1 MPLSSMEEALE
12 DLKAGKI
19 LIVVDDEKRENEG
32 DLVMAAEMVTPDA
45 VNFLVTH
52 GRGLLCMPMKEDRLG
67 ELGIKLIESENAPH
81 EMPTAFTMS
90 VDFKVGTTTGIS
102 ADDRAA
108 TIQALIDPEARAEEF
123 SRPGHLF
130 PLQYH
135 PGGVMVRAGHTE
147 AIVDL
152 CTIAGM
158 YPAGVV
164 CEIMNDDGSMSR
176 LPDLESFAAE
186 HGLKI
191 LSIAQIIAHRRRYQ
205 VEIKLVAEARMPTK
219 YGEFKAFAYE
229 SPYDPGEHI
238 ALTIGDWEPDEPVLT
253 RIHSECLTG
262 DVFGSMRCDC
272 GEQLELALKRL
283 GEEGKGALLYMRQEG
298 RGIGLHNKIKAY
310 SLQDGGVDTV
320 EANKMLGFDPDTRH
334 YGVGAK
340 ILADLGIQKVRLLT
354 NNPKKLIG
362 LAGSEV
368 EVLERVQLEVPPND
382 ENRSYLETKRM
393 RMGHILGS
401 CS

>member
-12 DLKAGKI
+12 DLKAGKF

-32 DLVMAAEMVTPDA
+32 DLVMAAEMVTPEA
-45 VNFLVTH
+45 VNFFVTH
-52 GRGLLCMPMKEDRLG
+52 GRGLLCMPMKEDRLN
-67 ELGIKLIESENAPH
+67 ELGIKLIDSENAPH

-90 VDFKVGTTTGIS
+90 VDYKVGTTTGIS
-102 ADDRAA
+102 AGDRAA
-108 TIQALIDPEARAEEF
+108 TIQALIDPEARPDEF

-130 PLQYH
+130 PLQYQ

-152 CTIAGM
+152 CDIAGM

-176 LPDLESFAAE
+176 LPDLETFAEE
-186 HGLKI
+186 HDLKI
-191 LSIAQIIAHRRRYQ
+191 LSIAQIIAYRRRFEPQ
-205 VEIKLVAEARMPTK
+205 VKRIAEARLPTK
-219 YGEFKAFAYE
+219 YGEFKVFAYE
-229 SPYDPGEHI
+229 SAYEPGEHI
-238 ALTIGDWEPDEPVLT
+238 ALTIGEWSEDQPVLT

-272 GEQLELALKRL
+272 GEQMELALKKL
-283 GEEGKGALLYMRQEG
+283 GEEGTGALLYMRQEG
-298 RGIGLHNKIKAY
+298 RGIGLHNKIRAY
-310 SLQDGGVDTV
+310 SLQDRGADTI
-320 EANKMLGFDPDTRH
+320 EANRKLGFDPDMRH
-334 YGVGAK
+334 YGIGAQ
-340 ILADLGIQKVRLLT
+340 ILSDLGIKRVKLLT
-354 NNPKKLIG
+354 NNPKKLVG

-368 EVLERVQLEVPPND
+368 EVVERVQVEVPPND
-382 ENRSYLETKRM
+382 ENREYMETKRL

>member
-12 DLKAGKI
+12 DLRAGKL

-52 GRGLLCMPMKEDRLG
+52 GRGLLCMPMKEDRLN
-67 ELGIKLIESENAPH
+67 ELGIKLIDSENAPH

-90 VDFKVGTTTGIS
+90 VDYKVGTTTGIS
-102 ADDRAA
+102 AADRAA
-108 TIQALIDPEARAEEF
+108 TIQALIDPEARPEEF

-135 PGGVMVRAGHTE
+135 PGGVLVRPGHTE

-152 CTIAGM
+152 CSIAGM

-176 LPDLESFAAE
+176 LPDLETLASE
-186 HGLKI
+186 YGLKI
-191 LSIAQIIAHRRRYQ
+191 LSIAQIVAYRRRFQ

-219 YGEFKAFAYE
+219 YGEFKAYAYN

-238 ALTIGDWEPDEPVLT
+238 ALTIGEWQPDEPVLT

-283 GEEGKGALLYMRQEG
+283 GEEGTGALLYMRQEG
-298 RGIGLHNKIKAY
+298 RGIGLHNKIRAY

-320 EANKMLGFDPDTRH
+320 EANKMLGFDPDNRH

-340 ILADLGIQKVRLLT
+340 ILADLGVKKVRLLT

-368 EVLERVQLEVPPND
+368 EVVERVQLEVPPNP
-382 ENRSYLETKRM
+382 ENQGYLETKRL

>member
-1 MPLSSMEEALE
+1 MEEALE

-32 DLVMAAEMVTPDA
+32 DLVMAAEMVTPEA

-52 GRGLLCMPMKEDRLG
+52 GRGLLCMPMKEDRLNQ
-67 ELGIKLIESENAPH
+67 LGIKLIDSEHAPH

-108 TIQALIDPEARAEEF
+108 TVQALIDPEARPEEF

-135 PGGVMVRAGHTE
+135 PGGVLVRPGHTE
-147 AIVDL
+147 AIIDL
-152 CTIAGM
+152 CDIAGL

-176 LPDLESFAAE
+176 LPDLEVFAAE

-205 VEIKLVAEARMPTK
+205 VEVKQVAEARMPTK
-219 YGEFKAFAYE
+219 YGEFRAFAYK
-229 SPYDPGEHI
+229 SPYDPGEHV
-238 ALTIGDWEPDEPVLT
+238 ALTIGHWEPDEPVLT

-272 GEQLELALKRL
+272 GEQLQLALKRL
-283 GEEGKGALLYMRQEG
+283 GQEGKGVLVYMRHEG
-298 RGIGLHNKIKAY
+298 RGIGLHNKLRAY
-310 SLQDGGVDTV
+310 SLQDDGADTV
-320 EANKMLGFDPDTRH
+320 DANIMLGFPSDNRH

-340 ILADLGIQKVRLLT
+340 ILADLGIRKVRLLT

-362 LAGSEV
+362 LYGSEV
-368 EVLERVQLEVPPND
+368 EVVERVHMEVTVNE
-382 ENRSYLETKRM
+382 ENRGYLETKRL

>member
-19 LIVVDDEKRENEG
+19 LIVVDDERRENEG

-52 GRGLLCMPMKEDRLG
+52 GRGLLCMPMKEDRLN
-67 ELGIKLIESENAPH
+67 ELGIKLIDSEHAPH

-102 ADDRAA
+102 AGDRAA
-108 TIQALIDPEARAEEF
+108 TIQALIDPEARPEEF

-135 PGGVMVRAGHTE
+135 PGGVMVRPGHTE

-152 CTIAGM
+152 CDIAGM
-158 YPAGVV
+158 YPAGIV

-176 LPDLESFAAE
+176 LPDLEVLAAE

-191 LSIAQIIAHRRRYQ
+191 LSIAQIIAYRRRYQ
-205 VEIKLVAEARMPTK
+205 MEIKLVAEARMPTK
-219 YGEFKAFAYE
+219 YGEFKAYAYE
-229 SPYDPGEHI
+229 STYDPGEHI

-298 RGIGLHNKIKAY
+298 RGIGLHNKIRAY
-310 SLQDGGVDTV
+310 SLQDGGADTV
-320 EANKMLGFDPDTRH
+320 EANQMLGFDPDTRH
-334 YGVGAK
+334 YGVGAR
-340 ILADLGIQKVRLLT
+340 ILADLGVQRVRLLT

-368 EVLERVQLEVPPND
+368 EVVERVQLEVPPNE
-382 ENRSYLETKRM
+382 ENRGYMETKRLKF
-393 RMGHILGS
+393 GHILGS